1 MALYILRINNCPVVS
16 DQNLHKTLD
25 HCIAGWSFCVL
36 TLLNKTMYLNFNDRT
51 TANLEQLKAIT
62 GKGIVH
68 LLNVA
73 VHDLLQK
80 QLTIREQEHAR
91 KDNTTN
97 LQL

>member
-1 MALYILRINNCPVVS
+1 
-16 DQNLHKTLD
+16 
-25 HCIAGWSFCVL
+25 
-36 TLLNKTMYLNFNDRT
+36 MYLNFNERT

-73 VHDLLQK
+73 VHELLQK

-91 KDNTTN
+91 RQDTIN

>member
-1 MALYILRINNCPVVS
+1 
-16 DQNLHKTLD
+16 
-25 HCIAGWSFCVL
+25 
-36 TLLNKTMYLNFNDRT
+36 MYLNFNDRT

-73 VHDLLQK
+73 VHELLQK
-80 QLTIREQEHAR
+80 QLTIREQEYAQR
-91 KDNTTN
+91 DVTTN

>member
-1 MALYILRINNCPVVS
+1 
-16 DQNLHKTLD
+16 
-25 HCIAGWSFCVL
+25 
-36 TLLNKTMYLNFNDRT
+36 MYLNFNNRT

-73 VHDLLQK
+73 VHELLQK
-80 QLTIREQEHAR
+80 QLTIREQEYAQR
-91 KDNTTN
+91 DVTTN

>member
-1 MALYILRINNCPVVS
+1 MPQLPGINTFPVVS
-16 DQNLHKTLD
+16 DQNPRNFLD
-25 HCIAGWSFCVL
+25 HCNAAWSFCVANFS
-36 TLLNKTMYLNFNDRT
+36 TRTMYLNFNERT

-73 VHDLLQK
+73 VHELLQK

-91 KDNTTN
+91 RQDTIN